1 MEKWIIDSIG
11 IMGMIMVVIAYL
23 LLQLE
28 QLHPKGLTY
37 NSLNLAGA
45 ILLLISL
52 CFHFNLA
59 SFIIELFWICAS
71 LIGLWKYRR
80 RRVVG
85 RTTS

>member
-23 LLQLE
+23 LLQIE

-45 ILLLISL
+45 ISLLISL

-59 SFIIELFWICAS
+59 SFIIELFWIFAS
-71 LIGLWKYRR
+71 LIGLWKYWR